1 MKDLG
6 RDWKGHHG
14 SPFSK
19 SEMPSFLLQTD
30 LMGCLCSFFPQ
41 HYFPDF
47 ILGPEDLVLYS
58 ERNGVSTYIQRV
70 LEKKKKKTVVKRKS
84 SMKYFKKLSQ
94 AWRETFYI
102 EQDHFNKADEKLP
115 TSRQII
121 VKFQNTGD
129 RKKRF
134 KGKMLFSD
142 KENRDQ
148 NGFLFLNS
156 NFFFFFKGNGAIFS
170 KFWRKTVF
178 NLEFLI

>member
-1 MKDLG
+1 
-6 RDWKGHHG
+6 
-14 SPFSK
+14 
-19 SEMPSFLLQTD
+19 
-30 LMGCLCSFFPQ
+30 
-41 HYFPDF
+41 
-47 ILGPEDLVLYS
+47 
-58 ERNGVSTYIQRV
+58 
-70 LEKKKKKTVVKRKS
+70 
-84 SMKYFKKLSQ
+84 MKYFKKLSQ

-156 NFFFFFKGNGAIFS
+156 NFFFFFLKAMEQYFQNSEGKQFS
-170 KFWRKTVF
+170 T
-178 NLEFLI
+178 

>member
-1 MKDLG
+1 
-6 RDWKGHHG
+6 
-14 SPFSK
+14 
-19 SEMPSFLLQTD
+19 
-30 LMGCLCSFFPQ
+30 
-41 HYFPDF
+41 
-47 ILGPEDLVLYS
+47 
-58 ERNGVSTYIQRV
+58 
-70 LEKKKKKTVVKRKS
+70 
-84 SMKYFKKLSQ
+84 MKYFKKLSQ
-94 AWRETFYI
+94 AWWETFYI
-102 EQDHFNKADEKLP
+102 EQDRFNKVDEKLP

-156 NFFFFFKGNGAIFS
+156 NFFFFKGNRAIFS

-178 NLEFLI
+178 NLEFFIQGFLGDTVVKNLPCNTKDTGSIPGPGRPYVSQSN